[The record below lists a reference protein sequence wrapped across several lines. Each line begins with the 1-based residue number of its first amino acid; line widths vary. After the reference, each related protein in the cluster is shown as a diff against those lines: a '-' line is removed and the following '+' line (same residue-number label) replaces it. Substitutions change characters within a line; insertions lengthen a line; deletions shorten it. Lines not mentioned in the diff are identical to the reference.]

1 MATQAPPRTAARY
14 QIVSAAA
21 AQSGVRAAR
30 VARPKGIR
38 SLWSVVA
45 TYQTAQAQLAEQ
57 ATAEMLLA
65 QDIDVA
71 AEALLNSPAFTM
83 SLNSFN
89 AMLEKVEQ
97 DWQFDQLVASLVQ
110 DAGRTAQSVSVAARP
125 HIGFVRMLT
134 PPSCGRCA
142 VLAGR
147 VYRYSQGFDRHPGD
161 DCVMLPT
168 TVANDQYAQDPT
180 DLVER
185 GLVTGLSKA
194 DRQAILDGADV
205 GKVVNVRLL
214 KAGLT
219 DSGRV
224 LSRRGRP
231 TPEAI
236 YRLNPTREDALAAL
250 QAAGYLR

>member
-1 MATQAPPRTAARY
+1 MQAANNIRPR
-14 QIVSAAA
+14 
-21 AQSGVRAAR
+21 GLRA
-30 VARPKGIR
+30 
-38 SLWSVVA
+38 LWNVVA
-45 TYQTAQAQLAEQ
+45 TYQTAQAQLAER
-57 ATAEMLLA
+57 ATVSMLQA

-71 AEALLNSPAFTM
+71 ADALLNSPAFTTSSG
-83 SLNSFN
+83 SLG
-89 AMLEKVEQ
+89 AMLEDVDV
-97 DWQFDQLVASLVQ
+97 DWRFDQLVGSLIQ
-110 DAGRTAQSVSVAARP
+110 DAGRTAQSVAVAARP
-125 HIGFVRMLT
+125 KIGFVRVLN

-168 TVANDQYAQDPT
+168 TVANDQYVQDPEE
-180 DLVER
+180 LLKA
-185 GLVTGLSKA
+185 GLITGLSKA
-194 DRQAILDGADV
+194 DQRAVLEGGADFN
-205 GKVVNVRLL
+205 KVVNVRLR

-236 YRLNPTREDALAAL
+236 YRANPTREEALAAL